1 MAPGARDLWF
11 YCSTPVTGTH
21 SPFLADA
28 APAIKRISKKRD
40 VAIPSGGV
48 EHPRFVGCEVIGF
61 AKEVKNAPRIAF
73 SCQCGEAVFLLA
85 IHTFFRNWAGLAM
98 TAPGRDC
105 ALRGCDLV
113 SVKVR
118 DISHGDQIASRAVVM
133 QHKTQRP
140 VQFEITQAT
149 RDALQ
154 KWIKQV
160 GLKSEDSCS
169 RVELTTRRIE
179 SGGSICGWQAARRR
193 RLCSVPSCAL
203 TAAVRRLELAEP
215 A

>member
-1 MAPGARDLWF
+1 MSAFGRNLPHGR
-11 YCSTPVTGTH
+11 T
-21 SPFLADA
+21 
-28 APAIKRISKKRD
+28 
-40 VAIPSGGV
+40 SG
-48 EHPRFVGCEVIGF
+48 
-61 AKEVKNAPRIAF
+61 N
-73 SCQCGEAVFLLA
+73 
-85 IHTFFRNWAGLAM
+85 
-98 TAPGRDC
+98 GRDC

-193 RLCSVPSCAL
+193 RLYSVPNCAF